1 VILKQLGADNDNQWS
16 LATP

>member
-1 VILKQLGADNDNQWS
+1 LKQLGADNDNQWS